1 MVFYSTACLMGPI
14 WTCAS
19 ATMSFPLS
27 VGGVLNQFH
36 CLSLIDVLLG
46 TARSPAVCPRAQ
58 ICVAKELS
66 GDRVREIFDS
76 FRRPAAWHYGSGR
89 TVVHL
94 DLNALNAESQQA
106 CVAIP
111 GAGER

>member
-36 CLSLIDVLLG
+36 CLSLIM
-46 TARSPAVCPRAQ
+46 SSSEPRARRLSALGRRFALPKSYLV
-58 ICVAKELS
+58 IGSVRFSTASGGPPPGTMAVAGPS
-66 GDRVREIFDS
+66 CTSI
-76 FRRPAAWHYGSGR
+76 
-89 TVVHL
+89 
-94 DLNALNAESQQA
+94 
-106 CVAIP
+106 
-111 GAGER
+111 

>member
-1 MVFYSTACLMGPI
+1 MDLRLGHNEFPPVCRR
-14 WTCAS
+14 
-19 ATMSFPLS
+19 SFEPVPLS
-27 VGGVLNQFH
+27 QPDH
-36 CLSLIDVLLG
+36 VLLG